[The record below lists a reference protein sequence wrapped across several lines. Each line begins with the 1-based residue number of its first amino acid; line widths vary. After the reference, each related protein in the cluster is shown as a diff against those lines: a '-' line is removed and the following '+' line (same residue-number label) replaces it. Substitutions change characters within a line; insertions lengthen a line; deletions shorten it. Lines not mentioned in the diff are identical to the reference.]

1 MLELGRIRDI
11 FWFVGWWGWGPRPI
25 LCHFLTPPPHLRS
38 VHVIESVITSMIK
51 GVAVLIYIMT
61 FHIEEEMIINLILI
75 FWGLLSHTVF
85 QNRSRIYRIKNFA
98 SVIIKF
104 SNGKI
109 FKSDLYMILYFLS
122 TFFFHLGKYDTIN
135 MIQLL
140 CCLFQDTSPAGHF
153 QVGCEHRF
161 VWQTAAACPIQTSQ
175 GDGANCTVTNP
186 STGQWI
192 KPTPHPPSKKKKKRV
207 FVFVINLLTVADP
220 RLLVHDNCVN

>member
-1 MLELGRIRDI
+1 M
-11 FWFVGWWGWGPRPI
+11 
-25 LCHFLTPPPHLRS
+25 
-38 VHVIESVITSMIK
+38 MK
-51 GVAVLIYIMT
+51 GVAVLIYND
-61 FHIEEEMIINLILI
+61 FPYWGRNDYKFNINFLGSFI
-75 FWGLLSHTVF
+75 FVF
-85 QNRSRIYRIKNFA
+85 QNRSRIFRIIKNFA

-104 SNGKI
+104 SDGKI

-135 MIQLL
+135 MILLL

-192 KPTPHPPSKKKKKRV
+192 KPTPPPPFQKKKSLC
-207 FVFVINLLTVADP
+207 ICN
-220 RLLVHDNCVN
+220 